1 MPDEATADLI
11 FASDQANHN
20 FARVLGDLRRS
31 HLSIT
36 HRLRSIGRDAAFV
49 ADVAA
54 HYPGFPVV
62 ANERCGSWYVPPAQ
76 KGGSAYFK
84 STDGHTGQWKF
95 SLRRLNLHL
104 LSLMREASLSLA
116 GGGGGGGGC
125 VIVDSTRRG
134 KRMPD
139 ALSKTIPLW
148 CCVLNRA
155 RFPDDAEVHT
165 LYTPPGVVSAS
176 EHSQMLARVPGFVDG
191 LLGLGVLASEDNN
204 DKKNNHNQKPLRPV
218 WVTPDMPWP
227 DVSGLR
233 DRFDVILCCTSS
245 RVPASDGEAEGTGD
259 YIQGAADDTENWAHG
274 LTPELFWA
282 NYEQLLD
289 TPEADLPALIETLVA
304 AAEATSAADKAS
316 TEAPG
321 SVTWSDTSI
330 TPYLAAGQWTGAAP
344 LVLPPS
350 DVASASVCHV
360 VFVRQT
366 TDAATWARSPTCLEV
381 GLGKQDK
388 IAGRTLRYA
397 LPQICDFVAAF
408 LERVV
413 GVGETSEKTE
423 TKKARP
429 LPMIRVLCPTGR
441 DISVGTA
448 LALLCFCFDETG
460 APRTASAAAQPPG
473 IINKDVIR
481 VRLARIMAAMPHANP
496 SRATLQSV
504 NSFLMDYRG

>member
-1 MPDEATADLI
+1 MPDEATANLI

-62 ANERCGSWYVPPAQ
+62 ANERCGSWYVQPPQ
-76 KGGSAYFK
+76 KNGSAYFK

-104 LSLMREASLSLA
+104 LSLVRESE
-116 GGGGGGGGC
+116 GGGC
-125 VIVDSTRRG
+125 IVVDSTRRG

-155 RFPDDAEVHT
+155 RFPDNAEFHT

-191 LLGLGVLASEDNN
+191 LLGLGVLLSEKDG
-204 DKKNNHNQKPLRPV
+204 DSSSSSSRKPLRPV

-227 DVSGLR
+227 DVEGLR

-245 RVPASDGEAEGTGD
+245 RVPDADGEVEGTGD

-282 NYEQLLD
+282 NHQQLLD
-289 TPEADLPALIETLVA
+289 TPEADLPALIQFIVA
-304 AAEATSAADKAS
+304 AGISSTENQGSTATSESK
-316 TEAPG
+316 
-321 SVTWSDTSI
+321 TWSDVAI
-330 TPYLAAGQWTGAAP
+330 TPYLAAGQWTGES
-344 LVLPPS
+344 PPPPPNS
-350 DVASASVCHV
+350 TENVCQV

-397 LPQICDFVAAF
+397 LPQICEFVAAF
-408 LERVV
+408 LKKAVD
-413 GVGETSEKTE
+413 EKTQ
-423 TKKARP
+423 P
-429 LPMIRVLCPTGR
+429 PPSIRVLCPTGR

-448 LALLCFCFDETG
+448 LALLCFCFGEAG
-460 APRTASAAAQPPG
+460 EPRESAASSQPA
-473 IINKDVIR
+473 IFNKDVIR
-481 VRLARIMAAMPHANP
+481 VRLARIMTAMPHANP

>member
-1 MPDEATADLI
+1 MPDEATAGLI

-62 ANERCGSWYVPPAQ
+62 ANERCGSWYVKPTQ

-104 LSLMREASLSLA
+104 LSLVRASEA
-116 GGGGGGGGC
+116 GGC
-125 VIVDSTRRG
+125 IVVDSTRRG

-155 RFPDDAEVHT
+155 RFPDNADYHA

-176 EHSQMLARVPGFVDG
+176 EHSQMLTRVPVFVDG
-191 LLGLGVLASEDNN
+191 LLGLGVLTFGSEDGDEDGDDNG
-204 DKKNNHNQKPLRPV
+204 DGGKRSRKPLRPV

-227 DVSGLR
+227 DVDGLR
-233 DRFDVILCCTSS
+233 DRFDVVLCCTSS
-245 RVPASDGEAEGTGD
+245 RAPEVDGEADSSSDYD

-274 LTPELFWA
+274 LTPELFWT
-282 NYEQLLD
+282 NHQKLLD
-289 TPEADLPALIETLVA
+289 TPEADLPALIQAIVTAGTASTA
-304 AAEATSAADKAS
+304 AATATAALTSANSSQSKTWADIA
-316 TEAPG
+316 
-321 SVTWSDTSI
+321 I
-330 TPYLAAGQWTGAAP
+330 TPFLSAGQWTGASPPAP
-344 LVLPPS
+344 PQEALS
-350 DVASASVCHV
+350 NVCQV

-366 TDAATWARSPTCLEV
+366 TDADTWARSPESLQV

-388 IAGRTLRYA
+388 VAGRTLRYA
-397 LPQICDFVAAF
+397 LPRICEFVAAF
-408 LERVV
+408 LQRAADDK
-413 GVGETSEKTE
+413 TSPPPT
-423 TKKARP
+423 
-429 LPMIRVLCPTGR
+429 IRVLCPTGR

-448 LALLCFCFDETG
+448 LALLCFCFDEAGT
-460 APRTASAAAQPPG
+460 PRTAAASSAPAVF
-473 IINKDVIR
+473 NKDVIR
-481 VRLARIMAAMPHANP
+481 VRLARIMTAMPHANP